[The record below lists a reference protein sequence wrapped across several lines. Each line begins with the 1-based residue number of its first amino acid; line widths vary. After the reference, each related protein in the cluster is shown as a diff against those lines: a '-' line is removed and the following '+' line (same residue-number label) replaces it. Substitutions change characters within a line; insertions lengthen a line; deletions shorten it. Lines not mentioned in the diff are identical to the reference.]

1 MQKAN
6 FNQVLEMAE
15 SLSESEQDFLIKIL
29 QKRLGEKRRKEIA
42 ASIAE
47 RLKLLE
53 REPFNPNLWFK
64 SDYKLDSAL
73 R

>member
-15 SLSESEQDFLIKIL
+15 SLSESEQDFLIEIL

-47 RLKLLE
+47 AHAE
-53 REPFNPNLWFK
+53 
-64 SDYKLDSAL
+64 YKQGKTQAGYI
-73 R
+73 

>member
-15 SLSESEQDFLIKIL
+15 SLSESEQDFLIEIL

-42 ASIAE
+42 ASITEAHAE
-47 RLKLLE
+47 
-53 REPFNPNLWFK
+53 
-64 SDYKLDSAL
+64 YKQGKTQKVTVDELMADLDE
-73 R
+73 

>member
-15 SLSESEQDFLIKIL
+15 SLSESEQDFLIEIL

-47 RLKLLE
+47 AHTE
-53 REPFNPNLWFK
+53 
-64 SDYKLDSAL
+64 YKQGKTQKVTVDELMADLDE
-73 R
+73 

>member
-1 MQKAN
+1 MQKTN

-42 ASIAE
+42 TSIAE
-47 RLKLLE
+47 AHAE
-53 REPFNPNLWFK
+53 
-64 SDYKLDSAL
+64 YKQGKTQKVTVDELMADLDE
-73 R
+73 